1 MMFRKIIFV
10 VVVSLFF
17 CLNSYAQE
25 AQPVV
30 EQGTAAESGQQINDF
45 SIAGYGEKGKK
56 TWDMSGK
63 TADIMMDSVKLT
75 TVQGNLY
82 GKEENVNLVA
92 DTGDFNKANGKVHLE
107 KNVVITTT
115 SGTKLTTNSL
125 DWDRKAQMV
134 TTKDEVNI
142 ERQNVSVEATGAKGE
157 PGLKKVALEKDVT
170 LNINPT
176 PEGLKEKII
185 VTCDGPLEI
194 DYEKNLASFNNNVK
208 VDRRDTAIYSDKLDI
223 YFVSSSKAKKDQ
235 EEGNTDK
242 TSGMINSKVDKI
254 IARGHVRVVRGENVS
269 YSQEA
274 IYSVSDKK
282 ITLRG
287 RPKLVI
293 YSTENLAN
301 APSGN

>member
-1 MMFRKIIFV
+1 MMFKKNIFIFV
-10 VVVSLFF
+10 FLFYCCF
-17 CLNSYAQE
+17 YAFAQE
-25 AQPVV
+25 NQPVV
-30 EQGTAAESGQQINDF
+30 EPGTAAESGQQINDF
-45 SIAGYGEKGKK
+45 SIAGYGDKGKK

-63 TADIMMDSVKLT
+63 TADIMTDAVKLT

-82 GKEENVNLVA
+82 GKEENVNLTA

-115 SGTKLTTNSL
+115 SGTKLTTDSL

-134 TTKDEVNI
+134 TTKDAVNI
-142 ERQNVSVEATGAKGE
+142 ERQNISVEATGAKGE

-170 LNINPT
+170 LNINPAQ
-176 PEGLKEKII
+176 GLKEKII

-242 TSGMINSKVDKI
+242 SPDMINSKVDKI

-293 YSTENLAN
+293 YSTESLAN